1 MRVQQTTGTI
11 RDAIDVAA
19 AHLGMVGIDTA
30 RLDARILM
38 AHLLECDQAWLIGH
52 GDDLLPNVVRVAF
65 RELVTRRAHHEPI
78 AYLTGIREFWSQE
91 LFVTPDTL
99 IPRPDSG
106 TLVEAAL
113 GIISTD
119 KPRILDLGTG
129 SGCLL
134 LAILTE
140 RRHACGLGIDIDEGA
155 VRVAEQNARKLGV
168 STRAR
173 FRVGS
178 WARAALMTN
187 KERFELVVSN
197 PPYIPEGEIERL
209 ATDVRVFEP
218 LGALSGGRDGLD
230 AYREIGAWLHDLLV
244 QDGHFIGEFGLGQ
257 GAAVGHILNA
267 AGLEVVGF
275 RDDIAGRKR
284 CVIARRRN

>member
-30 RLDARILM
+30 LLDARILM
-38 AHLLECDQAWLIGH
+38 AHLMECDQAWLIGH
-52 GDDLLPNVVRVAF
+52 GDDTLPTVARIAF
-65 RELVTRRAHHEPI
+65 KELVTRRAHREPI
-78 AYLTGIREFWSQE
+78 AYLTGAQEFWS
-91 LFVTPDTL
+91 LDLCVTPDTL
-99 IPRPDSG
+99 IPRPDTE

-113 GIISTD
+113 DIISTD
-119 KPRILDLGTG
+119 TPRILDLGTG

-140 RRHACGLGIDIDEGA
+140 RDHASGLGIDIDEGA
-155 VRVAEQNARKLGV
+155 VRVAEQNAKKLGV

-197 PPYIPEGEIERL
+197 PPYIPEGEIAGL

-218 LGALSGGRDGLD
+218 FGALSGGRDGLD
-230 AYREIGAWLHDLLV
+230 AYREIGACLHDLLV
-244 QDGHFIGEFGLGQ
+244 KNGHFIGEFGLGQ
-257 GAAVGHILNA
+257 GAAVRHILCA
-267 AGLEVVGF
+267 AGLEVIGF